1 MESSNSGIQG
11 QGTRSTGAENED
23 GRMKNEVQREDV
35 KSSEFKVQSSNPS
48 NGEKTLPE
56 SEIKSAAEPHVSSLN
71 VDSSSLTELSGS
83 QEQGTRSMRKGNEDG
98 RLKNEIDSESSDSGI
113 QKQGTRGQDGSG
125 DKDNSSF
132 FPHNSSLNQDSSLD
146 DNSAFPSRPPEYA
159 RTLYRALCRSSGNE
173 DGALEFTLDEIYQ
186 LLADPE
192 FCRYEP
198 QLAADFRKALQA
210 TAP

>member
-1 MESSNSGIQG
+1 
-11 QGTRSTGAENED
+11 
-23 GRMKNEVQREDV
+23 
-35 KSSEFKVQSSNPS
+35 
-48 NGEKTLPE
+48 
-56 SEIKSAAEPHVSSLN
+56 
-71 VDSSSLTELSGS
+71 
-83 QEQGTRSMRKGNEDG
+83 MRKGNEDG
-98 RLKNEIDSESSDSGI
+98 RMKNEIDSESSDSGI

-125 DKDNSSF
+125 DKENSSF

-159 RTLYRALCRSSGNE
+159 RILYRELCRSSGNE